1 MRKLR
6 RVVILL
12 VVLSLLVAVSAS
24 VSADK
29 PAGKGNKGKPADKG
43 KPPKKEKEKNKP
55 APAVHVPPG
64 QAKRQQD
71 MAEATPEPDASPLIT
86 PEPTPAFTLEPT
98 PFPSSEE
105 SLVGDFMCLE
115 LATARDLL
123 EDEGLLVGAT
133 YPDPPPGETWVVQDQ
148 LPKPG
153 ESVPVGT
160 KVDLMLADPQEPC
173 PPG

>member
-1 MRKLR
+1 M
-6 RVVILL
+6 
-12 VVLSLLVAVSAS
+12 VSTDPRAGS
-24 VSADK
+24 STTRGTTVDYTVSQGPD
-29 PAGKGNKGKPADKG
+29 
-43 KPPKKEKEKNKP
+43 
-55 APAVHVPPG
+55 
-64 QAKRQQD
+64 
-71 MAEATPEPDASPLIT
+71 AEATPEPDESPLIT
-86 PEPTPAFTLEPT
+86 PEPTPALTLEPT

-133 YPDPPPGETWVVQDQ
+133 YPDPPPEETWVVQDQ